1 MKSAFAH
8 IDIDSAS
15 IGQLIACVSLC
26 CGKMRRQ
33 VSLLSLSS
41 AMVGTPAAPF
51 RCVDHTGAVR
61 SLREYTA
68 AGKRVVVWFYPK
80 AITGG

>member
-1 MKSAFAH
+1 
-8 IDIDSAS
+8 
-15 IGQLIACVSLC
+15 
-26 CGKMRRQ
+26 MRRQ
-33 VSLLSLSS
+33 VSLLSLSG
-41 AMVGTPAAPF
+41 AMIGTEGAQF

-68 AGKRVVVWFYPK
+68 AGKSVVVWFYPK

>member
-1 MKSAFAH
+1 
-8 IDIDSAS
+8 
-15 IGQLIACVSLC
+15 
-26 CGKMRRQ
+26 MRRQ

-68 AGKRVVVWFYPK
+68 TGKRVVVWFYPK

>member
-1 MKSAFAH
+1 MKYL
-8 IDIDSAS
+8 
-15 IGQLIACVSLC
+15 G
-26 CGKMRRQ
+26 MRKQ
-33 VSLLSLSS
+33 VSLLSLSG
-41 AMVGTPAAPF
+41 AMIGTEGAQF

-68 AGKRVVVWFYPK
+68 AGKSVVVWFYPK